1 MKMKMI
7 CVTSYFIY
15 HKYHW
20 IRDNTEWENNMTQTT
35 LDVMCE
41 LSMAISRKIYKSK
54 EQSNL
59 DRARASGIYKVNK
72 GKK

>member
-1 MKMKMI
+1 
-7 CVTSYFIY
+7 
-15 HKYHW
+15 
-20 IRDNTEWENNMTQTT
+20 MTQTT

-72 GKK
+72 GKE